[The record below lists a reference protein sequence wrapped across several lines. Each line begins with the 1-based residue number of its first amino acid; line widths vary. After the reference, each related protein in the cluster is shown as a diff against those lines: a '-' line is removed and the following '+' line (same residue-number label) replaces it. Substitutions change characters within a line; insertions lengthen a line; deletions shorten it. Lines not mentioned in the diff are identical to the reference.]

1 MVAGLI
7 GRWINSGDG
16 CQNTAGGSYHG
27 GCDNGGVGIDTGDG
41 LATGRGNYADVMLA
55 RSMLI
60 VVLSVTMALIRSSRV
75 AVAGMNG
82 SGDDL
87 PADTTNGDG

>member
-1 MVAGLI
+1 MVVLALTLVMVRPEVVVIEAEVMVAI
-7 GRWINSGDG
+7 
-16 CQNTAGGSYHG
+16 
-27 GCDNGGVGIDTGDG
+27 
-41 LATGRGNYADVMLA
+41 
-55 RSMLI
+55 SMLI

>member
-1 MVAGLI
+1 MVAI
-7 GRWINSGDG
+7 
-16 CQNTAGGSYHG
+16 
-27 GCDNGGVGIDTGDG
+27 
-41 LATGRGNYADVMLA
+41 
-55 RSMLI
+55 SMLI
-60 VVLSVTMALIRSSRV
+60 VVLSVTMALIRSSSRV

>member
-1 MVAGLI
+1 MVAI
-7 GRWINSGDG
+7 
-16 CQNTAGGSYHG
+16 
-27 GCDNGGVGIDTGDG
+27 
-41 LATGRGNYADVMLA
+41 
-55 RSMLI
+55 SMLI
-60 VVLSVTMALIRSSRV
+60 VVLSVTVALIRSSRV

>member
-1 MVAGLI
+1 MVAI
-7 GRWINSGDG
+7 
-16 CQNTAGGSYHG
+16 
-27 GCDNGGVGIDTGDG
+27 
-41 LATGRGNYADVMLA
+41 
-55 RSMLI
+55 SMLI
-60 VVLSVTMALIRSSRV
+60 VVLSSVTMALIRSSRV

>member
-1 MVAGLI
+1 MLETNDLGQH
-7 GRWINSGDG
+7 N
-16 CQNTAGGSYHG
+16 
-27 GCDNGGVGIDTGDG
+27 
-41 LATGRGNYADVMLA
+41 DVQL
-55 RSMLI
+55 MLI